1 MASDVMRVRL
11 HLRQIRV
18 LAVAVDTPSELVV
31 EVESTLR
38 RPRCPAC
45 GFCRA
50 RVHDTRRRKIRDL
63 EVSGRRT
70 TLVWM
75 RRRLSCGNCGERSL
89 EDHPEFEG
97 RMTRRLA
104 RCLVAD
110 ARVMPISA
118 AARRHGLGWH
128 LVMALVKSWSDLV
141 AEHRRGRRCRVLL
154 VDETSM
160 RKRHRYVTVIVNGDT
175 GETLAMV
182 EHRSAAAL
190 SGFFIEQ
197 GRRWCKGVKVVVTD
211 GSRAYKSAIDA
222 HLGHARHVLDRF
234 HVIRWFAA
242 GLTAVR
248 RDIQRR
254 EPRGV
259 KPAFDPEV
267 FRARFALLRRGDT
280 LNEADRAR
288 LDKLFD
294 AHPRLK
300 AGWHALQELHS
311 LYLAE
316 DHHGALEALRRF
328 CDLYETGEL
337 PEFHDIVDTIIA
349 WSDEI
354 LAWHHTGRPS
364 NGRIEGTNNLLQV
377 LRRTAHGFTNPTN
390 FEARG
395 ILVT

>member
-75 RRRLSCGNCGERSL
+75 RRRLSCGNCGERFL

-128 LVMALVKSWSDLV
+128 LVKSWSDLV
-141 AEHRRGRRCRVLL
+141 AEHRRGRRCRVLW
-154 VDETSM
+154 SM
-160 RKRHRYVTVIVNGDT
+160 RPRCANGT
-175 GETLAMV
+175 
-182 EHRSAAAL
+182 
-190 SGFFIEQ
+190 
-197 GRRWCKGVKVVVTD
+197 
-211 GSRAYKSAIDA
+211 AI
-222 HLGHARHVLDRF
+222 
-234 HVIRWFAA
+234 
-242 GLTAVR
+242 
-248 RDIQRR
+248 
-254 EPRGV
+254 
-259 KPAFDPEV
+259 
-267 FRARFALLRRGDT
+267 
-280 LNEADRAR
+280 
-288 LDKLFD
+288 
-294 AHPRLK
+294 
-300 AGWHALQELHS
+300 
-311 LYLAE
+311 
-316 DHHGALEALRRF
+316 
-328 CDLYETGEL
+328 
-337 PEFHDIVDTIIA
+337 
-349 WSDEI
+349 
-354 LAWHHTGRPS
+354 
-364 NGRIEGTNNLLQV
+364 
-377 LRRTAHGFTNPTN
+377 
-390 FEARG
+390 
-395 ILVT
+395 